1 MITITGKI
9 QAIIKLTI
17 IDRTVIIDLGEF
29 MQYILSVTEINKYLR
44 EIIAKDLILSN
55 LLVKG
60 ELSNFKCHSSG
71 HMYFTLK
78 DEKSLI
84 RCVMFRSYARNL
96 KFAPENGMRVIIK
109 GYVSV
114 YERDGQY
121 QLYAEEIQPDGVG
134 SLHIAFEQL
143 KMKLEEEGLFDHSKK
158 KSLPLLPE
166 AIGIIT
172 SITGSVIKD
181 ILNVLDRR
189 YKNVNLKIY
198 PVQVQGDAAAKQISR
213 AIKKFNELANV
224 DVIILARGGGSLE
237 ELWAFNEEIVARSIY
252 QSRIPI
258 VSAVGHETDY
268 TISDFAADVRAPT
281 PSAAAEIVMPEKK
294 VVKEKLYN
302 LKARLESSLLKKIG
316 LNRIKLENIINST
329 VFRQPFNRINQER
342 MRLDIL
348 FKDLNS
354 TMSGYKDK
362 YKNRTTLLIQKL
374 NTLSPLNILARGYG
388 IVQKEEDSTLV
399 KSVEDI
405 NIEDKLKIRISDGLI
420 RCTVDDKSKI

>member
-96 KFAPENGMRVIIK
+96 KFVPENGMRVIIK

-121 QLYAEEIQPDGVG
+121 QLYAEEIQPDGIG

-198 PVQVQGDAAAKQISR
+198 PVRVQGDAAAKQISK

-354 TMSGYKDK
+354 TMSGYRDK

-420 RCTVDDKSKI
+420 RCTVDDKSKV